1 VVSAIF
7 LLLLLLLQAGLQ
19 NQRALFLEGIT
30 IKPRAVAAAAAA
42 AGLSVQ

>member
-1 VVSAIF
+1 LLL

-30 IKPRAVAAAAAA
+30 IKQHAVAAVA